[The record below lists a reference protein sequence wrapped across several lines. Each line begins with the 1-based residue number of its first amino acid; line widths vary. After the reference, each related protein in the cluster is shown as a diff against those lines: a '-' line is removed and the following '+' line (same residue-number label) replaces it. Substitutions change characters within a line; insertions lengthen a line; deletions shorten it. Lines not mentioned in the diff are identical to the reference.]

1 MASASA
7 GKGWKLLL
15 AIDTSAG
22 TSTAVF
28 DGDKLL
34 SFVEYDDPFGHA
46 ENIGNAMAEVMAKA
60 NITASQ
66 VTAVAIGRGPAPYTG
81 LRVGMA
87 AGTSF
92 ATALGVPM
100 YSVMNLD
107 AVALSHGQAKILVT
121 SDAKRKELFV
131 AAYDLGERVFGP
143 AVLKPEELGQFEEFS
158 SVDGKCNAELVGKYA
173 IWANASGLDLSDA
186 SALYLRSPDVAPSA
200 GKRVTG

>member
-1 MASASA
+1 M
-7 GKGWKLLL
+7 

-28 DGDKLL
+28 DGEKLL
-34 SFVEYDDPFGHA
+34 GFVEYDDPFGHA
-46 ENIGNAMAEVMAKA
+46 ENIGNAIAEVMAKA
-60 NITASQ
+60 GITASE

-87 AGTSF
+87 AGASF
-92 ATALGVPM
+92 AMALGIPLH
-100 YSVMNLD
+100 SIMNLD
-107 AVALSHGQAKILVT
+107 AVALSHGQTKILVS

-131 AAYDLGERVFGP
+131 ATYELGKRVFGP
-143 AVLKPEELGQFEEFS
+143 AVLKPEDLGQFEGFVQ
-158 SVDGKCNAELVGKYA
+158 VDGKCNAELVGRYA
-173 IWANASGLDLSDA
+173 LWAKSAGIDLSDS

>member
-1 MASASA
+1 
-7 GKGWKLLL
+7 LLL

-22 TSTAVF
+22 TSTALF
-28 DGDKLL
+28 DGETLL
-34 SFVEYDDPFGHA
+34 ATIEFDDPFGHA
-46 ENIGNAMAEVMAKA
+46 ENIGNAIAEVLHRADQ
-60 NITASQ
+60 TADA

-107 AVALSHGQAKILVT
+107 AVALSLGDAKIVVS
-121 SDAKRKELFV
+121 SDAKRRELFV
-131 AAYDLGERVFGP
+131 AAYELGERVFGP
-143 AVLKPEELGQFEEFS
+143 AVLKPEELEQFADFE
-158 SVDGKCNAELVGKYA
+158 SVDGKCNAELIGRYA
-173 IWANASGLDLSDA
+173 IWALERGIDLSDS

-200 GKRVTG
+200 GKRVSS

>member
-1 MASASA
+1 
-7 GKGWKLLL
+7 L

-28 DGDKLL
+28 EGEKLL
-34 SFVEYDDPFGHA
+34 GFVEYDDPFGHA
-46 ENIGNAMAEVMAKA
+46 ENIGNAIAEVMAKA
-60 NITASQ
+60 GITASE

-87 AGTSF
+87 AGASF
-92 ATALGVPM
+92 AMALGIPLH
-100 YSVMNLD
+100 SVMNLD
-107 AVALSHGQAKILVT
+107 AVALAHGQAKILVS

-131 AAYDLGERVFGP
+131 ATYDQGKRVFGP
-143 AVLKPEELGQFEEFS
+143 AVLKPEELGQFGGFAHVE
-158 SVDGKCNAELVGKYA
+158 GKCNAELVGRYA
-173 IWANASGLDLSDA
+173 LWAQASGIDLSDS

>member
-1 MASASA
+1 M
-7 GKGWKLLL
+7 

-28 DGDKLL
+28 DGEKLL
-34 SFVEYDDPFGHA
+34 GFVEYDDPFGHA
-46 ENIGNAMAEVMAKA
+46 ENIGNAIAEVMAKA
-60 NITASQ
+60 GITASG

-87 AGTSF
+87 AGASF
-92 ATALGVPM
+92 AMALGIPLH
-100 YSVMNLD
+100 SIMNLD
-107 AVALSHGQAKILVT
+107 AVALSHGQTKILVS

-131 AAYDLGERVFGP
+131 ATYELGKRVFGP
-143 AVLKPEELGQFEEFS
+143 AVLKPEDLGQFEGFVQ
-158 SVDGKCNAELVGKYA
+158 VDGKCNAELVGRYA
-173 IWANASGLDLSDA
+173 LWAKSAGIDLSDS

>member
-1 MASASA
+1 M
-7 GKGWKLLL
+7 

-28 DGDKLL
+28 DGEKLL
-34 SFVEYDDPFGHA
+34 GFVEYDDPFGHA
-46 ENIGNAMAEVMAKA
+46 ENIGNAIAEVMAKA
-60 NITASQ
+60 GISANG

-87 AGTSF
+87 AGASF
-92 ATALGVPM
+92 AMALGIPLQ
-100 YSVMNLD
+100 SVMNLD
-107 AVALSHGQAKILVT
+107 AVALSHGQAKILVS

-131 AAYDLGERVFGP
+131 ATYELGKRVFGP
-143 AVLKPEELGQFEEFS
+143 AVLKPEELGQFEGFVQ
-158 SVDGKCNAELVGKYA
+158 VDGKCNAELVGRYA
-173 IWANASGLDLSDA
+173 LWAQASGIDLSDS

>member
-1 MASASA
+1 
-7 GKGWKLLL
+7 L

-28 DGDKLL
+28 DGEKLL
-34 SFVEYDDPFGHA
+34 GFVEYDDPFGHA
-46 ENIGNAMAEVMAKA
+46 ENIGNAIAEVMAKA
-60 NITASQ
+60 GISAGQ

-92 ATALGVPM
+92 ATALGLPM
-100 YSVMNLD
+100 FSVMNLD
-107 AVALSHGQAKILVT
+107 AVALSQGKAKILVS

-131 AAYDLGERVFGP
+131 ATYELGERIFGP
-143 AVLKPEELGQFEEFS
+143 AVLKPEELGQFEGFTHVE
-158 SVDGKCNAELVGKYA
+158 GKCNAELVGRYA
-173 IWANASGLDLSDA
+173 IWAKSSGVDLSDS

>member
-1 MASASA
+1 
-7 GKGWKLLL
+7 LLL

-28 DGDKLL
+28 DGEKLL
-34 SFVEYDDPFGHA
+34 GFVEYDDPFGHA
-46 ENIGNAMAEVMAKA
+46 ENIGNAISEVMANA
-60 NITASQ
+60 GISADE

-92 ATALGVPM
+92 ATALDLPLF
-100 YSVMNLD
+100 SVMNLD
-107 AVALSHGQAKILVT
+107 AVALSHGQAKILVS

-131 AAYDLGERVFGP
+131 ATYELGERIFGP
-143 AVLKPEELGQFEEFS
+143 AVLKPEELDQFAGFVQVE
-158 SVDGKCNAELVGKYA
+158 GKCNAELVGKYA
-173 IWANASGLDLSDA
+173 LWAKASGIDLSDS
-186 SALYLRSPDVAPSA
+186 SALYLRSPVVAPSA

>member
-1 MASASA
+1 M
-7 GKGWKLLL
+7 LL

-28 DGDKLL
+28 DGEKLL
-34 SFVEYDDPFGHA
+34 SFIEYDDPFGHA
-46 ENIGNAMAEVMAKA
+46 ESIGNAISEVMAKA
-60 NITASQ
+60 GISASE

-92 ATALGVPM
+92 AMALGIPM
-100 YSVMNLD
+100 YAVMNLD
-107 AVALSHGQAKILVT
+107 AVALSHGQAKILVS
-121 SDAKRKELFV
+121 SDAKRRELFV
-131 AAYDLGERVFGP
+131 ATYELGERVFGP
-143 AVLKPEELGQFEEFS
+143 AVLKPEALDQFAGFDQ
-158 SVDGKCNAELVGKYA
+158 VDGKCNAELVGRYA
-173 IWANASGLDLSDA
+173 LWAKAAGKDLSDS

>member
-1 MASASA
+1 
-7 GKGWKLLL
+7 LLL

-28 DGDKLL
+28 DGEKLL
-34 SFVEYDDPFGHA
+34 GFVEYDDPFGHA
-46 ENIGNAMAEVMAKA
+46 ENIGNAISEVMANA
-60 NITASQ
+60 GISADE

-92 ATALGVPM
+92 ATALDLPLF
-100 YSVMNLD
+100 SVMNLD
-107 AVALSHGQAKILVT
+107 AVALSHGQAKILVS

-131 AAYDLGERVFGP
+131 ATYELGERIFGP
-143 AVLKPEELGQFEEFS
+143 AVLKPEELDQFAGFVQVE
-158 SVDGKCNAELVGKYA
+158 GKCNAELVGRYA
-173 IWANASGLDLSDA
+173 LWAKASGVDLSDS
-186 SALYLRSPDVAPSA
+186 SALYLRSPDVSPSA

>member
-1 MASASA
+1 MLVSV

-28 DGDKLL
+28 DGDKLKG
-34 SFVEYDDPFGHA
+34 FVEYDDPFGHA
-46 ENIGNAMAEVMAKA
+46 ENIGNAIAEVVAKA
-60 NITASQ
+60 GISASE
-66 VTAVAIGRGPAPYTG
+66 VTEVAIGRGPAPYTG

-92 ATALGVPM
+92 AMALGIPM
-100 YSVMNLD
+100 YAVMNLD
-107 AVALSHGQAKILVT
+107 AVALSHGQAKILVS

-131 AAYDLGERVFGP
+131 ATYESGERVFGP
-143 AVLKPEELGQFEEFS
+143 AVLKPEELGQFEGFS
-158 SVDGKCNAELVGKYA
+158 HVDGKCNAELIGRYA
-173 IWANASGLDLSDA
+173 LWAKAAGIDLSDS